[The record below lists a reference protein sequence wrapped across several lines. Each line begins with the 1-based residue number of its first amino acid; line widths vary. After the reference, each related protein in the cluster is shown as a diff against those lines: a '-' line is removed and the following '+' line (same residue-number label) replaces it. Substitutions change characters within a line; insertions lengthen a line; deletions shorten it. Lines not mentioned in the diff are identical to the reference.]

1 MIEEIGEL
9 IADCSDLLDEFKQ
22 KNSRRSVNDAKE
34 EEDIFGVKG
43 MEIETM
49 RAKVKEI
56 AKQYLLVRERV
67 EIERDD
73 EAAEQV
79 QRHKEEL
86 KKKLEARERKN
97 VEERFKESEREIEV
111 LRKRLIEKEE
121 DCELLIRAVKMA
133 RAEFHRLEA
142 LEEEE
147 EEYDDDDDD
156 DGEDVGTLKSVVS
169 SGGAT
174 YGSHRTNYGGGGE
187 GASIHDMLDLDEQ
200 YYNAL
205 EKLKRASISSL
216 SQSNSNVGGISN
228 DKVTE
233 TAKAAAVFAATAA
246 IYTHSGSVSAERVT
260 TSSIEPER
268 VATSTTEPTTTQTLA
283 IDIAVDDEKDG
294 EVFRTPIMVVSDHPD
309 ALSSSEDEDGI
320 EEGINYNKNAPS
332 MQEEL
337 DRILF
342 MDVGIDAIDSPST
355 ITKPSKIEKTGM
367 TFLNALP
374 PRRNSE
380 RF

>member
-1 MIEEIGEL
+1 MLAEKTN
-9 IADCSDLLDEFKQ
+9 IAVVADFR
-22 KNSRRSVNDAKE
+22 NR
-34 EEDIFGVKG
+34 DIV
-43 MEIETM
+43 
-49 RAKVKEI
+49 A
-56 AKQYLLVRERV
+56 
-67 EIERDD
+67 
-73 EAAEQV
+73 
-79 QRHKEEL
+79 
-86 KKKLEARERKN
+86 
-97 VEERFKESEREIEV
+97 
-111 LRKRLIEKEE
+111 
-121 DCELLIRAVKMA
+121 
-133 RAEFHRLEA
+133 
-142 LEEEE
+142 
-147 EEYDDDDDD
+147 
-156 DGEDVGTLKSVVS
+156 
-169 SGGAT
+169 
-174 YGSHRTNYGGGGE
+174 GGE
-187 GASIHDMLDLDEQ
+187 GAPLVPAFHQ
-200 YYNAL
+200 QVF
-205 EKLKRASISSL
+205 SS
-216 SQSNSNVGGISN
+216 STKNRVIINVGGISN

-233 TAKAAAVFAATAA
+233 TAKAAAVFAARAA